1 MVFIWLFETRCPL
14 FHWNSRSAVSVS
26 AGRATILGVIG
37 SNLLLCHNVI
47 AICARLKTQIQVGH
61 KESFDLLADKYENA
75 HLTVKLCK
83 SRCAVKVKYPTE
95 GNNKQNA
102 FRVEGGAALK

>member
-1 MVFIWLFETRCPL
+1 MFP
-14 FHWNSRSAVSVS
+14 WNSRSAVSVS
-26 AGRATILGVIG
+26 AGRATILGIIG
-37 SNLLLCHNVI
+37 SNVI

-61 KESFDLLADKYENA
+61 KESFDLLADKYKNA

>member
-1 MVFIWLFETRCPL
+1 M

-26 AGRATILGVIG
+26 AGRATILGIIG
-37 SNLLLCHNVI
+37 SNVI

-83 SRCAVKVKYPTE
+83 SRCAVKVKYPTS
-95 GNNKQNA
+95 GGRGGSKITCKCLLGYHSA
-102 FRVEGGAALK
+102 FV

>member
-1 MVFIWLFETRCPL
+1 M
-14 FHWNSRSAVSVS
+14 FHWNSRSAVSIS
-26 AGRATILGVIG
+26 AGRATILGIIG
-37 SNLLLCHNVI
+37 SNVI

>member
-1 MVFIWLFETRCPL
+1 MIVL
-14 FHWNSRSAVSVS
+14 NSMPDISLKLSVSVS
-26 AGRATILGVIG
+26 AGRATILGIIG
-37 SNLLLCHNVI
+37 SNVI